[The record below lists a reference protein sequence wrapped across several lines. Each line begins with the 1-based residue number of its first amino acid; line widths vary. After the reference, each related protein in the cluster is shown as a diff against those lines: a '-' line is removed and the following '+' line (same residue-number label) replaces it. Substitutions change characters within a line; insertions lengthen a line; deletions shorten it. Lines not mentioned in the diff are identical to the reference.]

1 VIFFARSIRQ
11 NYTGVTESNQ
21 SKRFAKMT
29 NVCGCNW
36 AFFGYRQT
44 ATRNNVAN
52 PLDNQLQDPWFN
64 LDIVSDKLA
73 ANILNLYKAGKC
85 GTGTTLCIFMPI

>member
-52 PLDNQLQDPWFN
+52 PAWQPVTRSVVQSWYC
-64 LDIVSDKLA
+64 KR
-73 ANILNLYKAGKC
+73 
-85 GTGTTLCIFMPI
+85 